1 MPSIFNLKAYE
12 LNKVRRTT
20 SLYEKNSDFASLH
33 ERSVNVDKNK
43 FNLNIKSDQFYLHSP
58 KSQFTHC
65 LTGL

>member
-33 ERSVNVDKNK
+33 ERSVNVDKK
-43 FNLNIKSDQFYLHSP
+43 
-58 KSQFTHC
+58 
-65 LTGL
+65 